1 MHTNE
6 SFARV
11 GAVVS
16 RARPSSSR
24 GANARGNGRS
34 GTRAFFVV
42 SRAFGGVNARSE
54 VWARVETMGNKSRLM
69 CATCGT
75 AYKRYTG
82 CSPRFCKQCRAAGST
97 RDDAETLETNDDGA
111 FIGFKRSNDAAI
123 GECDDAVV
131 EAARVK
137 SAAKGGG
144 AGGKK
149 KRKKKKAP
157 TLNPRTDPQCA
168 EILAHLDA
176 TCVVIDASNAD
187 AELQP
192 CVEAL
197 KQAEYIAVDCEGVRM
212 SRTGPVTVLQCGTR
226 DRLYLLDVQS
236 LGKACFGDRGAGGVR
251 DVLESKDAPIKLM
264 FDCRMDSDALFHQFD
279 VRLENVMD
287 AQVLDVATRRSL
299 GKMIDRVSGIAKCTG
314 TYLTS
319 VETAV
324 AADLKVRVKQLY
336 AAEESTLW
344 AERPMT
350 DDVRRY
356 AALDVWLLIKLY
368 EKMMFDLRD
377 DEDDWVAR
385 TFKESARR
393 VLAFRELEVA
403 MEQGVFTEES
413 TVAPTF

>member
-1 MHTNE
+1 MD
-6 SFARV
+6 S
-11 GAVVS
+11 
-16 RARPSSSR
+16 
-24 GANARGNGRS
+24 
-34 GTRAFFVV
+34 
-42 SRAFGGVNARSE
+42 
-54 VWARVETMGNKSRLM
+54 MGNKSRLT
-69 CATCGT
+69 CATCGA

-82 CSPRFCKQCRAAGST
+82 CSTRFCKQCRAAGST
-97 RDDAETLETNDDGA
+97 RDDAETLETDDDGA
-111 FIGFKRSNDAAI
+111 LIGFKRSNDAVT
-123 GECDDAVV
+123 GDCDYLR
-131 EAARVK
+131 EAAGAK
-137 SAAKGGG
+137 PAAKGGG
-144 AGGKK
+144 GGGKK
-149 KRKKKKAP
+149 KRKKKKKTP
-157 TLNPRTDPQCA
+157 TLNARTDPQCA

-176 TCVVIDASNAD
+176 TCVVIDASNAES
-187 AELQP
+187 ELEP

-212 SRTGPVTVLQCGTR
+212 SRTGPVTVLQCATR
-226 DRLYLLDVQS
+226 DRLYLIDVQS
-236 LGKACFGDRGAGGVR
+236 LGEMCFGDRGAGGVR
-251 DVLESKDAPIKLM
+251 DVLESKDVPIKLM

-324 AADLKVRVKQLY
+324 AADLKVRVKKLY

-377 DEDDWVAR
+377 DTDDWVAR
-385 TFKESARR
+385 AFKESARR

>member
-1 MHTNE
+1 M
-6 SFARV
+6 
-11 GAVVS
+11 
-16 RARPSSSR
+16 
-24 GANARGNGRS
+24 
-34 GTRAFFVV
+34 
-42 SRAFGGVNARSE
+42 
-54 VWARVETMGNKSRLM
+54 
-69 CATCGT
+69 
-75 AYKRYTG
+75 
-82 CSPRFCKQCRAAGST
+82 
-97 RDDAETLETNDDGA
+97 
-111 FIGFKRSNDAAI
+111 
-123 GECDDAVV
+123 
-131 EAARVK
+131 
-137 SAAKGGG
+137 
-144 AGGKK
+144 
-149 KRKKKKAP
+149 
-157 TLNPRTDPQCA
+157 
-168 EILAHLDA
+168 
-176 TCVVIDASNAD
+176 VIDASNAES
-187 AELQP
+187 ELEP

-212 SRTGPVTVLQCGTR
+212 SRTGPVTVLQCATR
-226 DRLYLLDVQS
+226 DRLYLIDVQS
-236 LGKACFGDRGAGGVR
+236 LGEMCFGDRGAGGVR
-251 DVLESKDAPIKLM
+251 DVLESKDVPIKLM

-299 GKMIDRVSGIAKCTG
+299 GKMIDRVSGIATCTG

-324 AADLKVRVKQLY
+324 AADLKVRVKKLY

-344 AERPMT
+344 AERPMM

-377 DEDDWVAR
+377 DTDDWVAR
-385 TFKESARR
+385 AFKESARR